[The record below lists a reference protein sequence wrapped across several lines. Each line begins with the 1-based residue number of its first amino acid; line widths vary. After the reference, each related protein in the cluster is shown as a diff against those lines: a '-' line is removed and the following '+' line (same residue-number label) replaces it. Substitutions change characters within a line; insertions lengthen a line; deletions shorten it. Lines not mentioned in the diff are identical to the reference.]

1 MKYVGIGWCIV
12 VTIISSH
19 SYKLVAAR
27 LNSSQN
33 SLPLKIKQ
41 YIITTY
47 TLYWGPHQSCNQLWF
62 SRSSSNVSKQGEYLL
77 ITEIT
82 QKNDTGY
89 MMLLNVTYTEFI
101 EIHDL
106 VNICN
111 SRFVYGM
118 HQNMDTRNWL
128 ISKTAPNTYN
138 IDIQFLDEEL
148 LAQLSQCT

>member
-1 MKYVGIGWCIV
+1 
-12 VTIISSH
+12 
-19 SYKLVAAR
+19 
-27 LNSSQN
+27 
-33 SLPLKIKQ
+33 
-41 YIITTY
+41 
-47 TLYWGPHQSCNQLWF
+47 
-62 SRSSSNVSKQGEYLL
+62 
-77 ITEIT
+77 
-82 QKNDTGY
+82 